1 MEKKKKRSIV
11 RGIILGVLLAAIVY
25 TVYTTATKDKIKILQ
40 EGSQAPDFELVDLNG
55 ETHRLS
61 DYKGKGVFLNFWGT
75 WCPPCEREMPAMDR
89 QYKVFKDQGVEML
102 AVNIAQSDFE
112 VQSFISNLGVDFP
125 VVIDKTRSV
134 QKAYNVGAALPAT
147 VLVTPEGKVKKI
159 ITGEMTEADIAG
171 FLESIKPE

>member
-1 MEKKKKRSIV
+1 MEKKKKRSIM

-25 TVYTTATKDKIKILQ
+25 TVYTTATKDKVEMLK
-40 EGSQAPDFELVDLNG
+40 EGSKAPDFELVDLNG

-61 DYKGKGVFLNFWGT
+61 DYEGKGVFLNFWGT

-89 QYKVFKDQGVEML
+89 QYDAYKSQGVEML

-112 VQSFISNLGVDFP
+112 VQRFISNLGVDFP

-147 VLVTPEGKVKKI
+147 ILVTPDGKVKKI
-159 ITGEMTEADIAG
+159 ITGEMSEADIASYM
-171 FLESIKPE
+171 ESIKPE